1 MLAPEVAGGL
11 SKPAALL
18 HHNRSA
24 LWHLLRNLRQF
35 NYEFATSISKGHF
48 GIKVDADLKEGVV
61 AARFTSK
68 ARKEVP
74 QICYSVKSAMG
85 FS

>member
-61 AARFTSK
+61 ATRFYKQGQEGGSTS
-68 ARKEVP
+68 V
-74 QICYSVKSAMG
+74 AM
-85 FS
+85 